1 MAAATLHRLMLA
13 GEFGFYLL
21 LGLVLVGRCGWV
33 WQQALGLAMLLMV
46 AGRCFVIGVTFAFSR
61 AYAVPPPTTFRIGT
75 GRAIVM
81 FVREVAAF
89 FALFTVIMPFDRL
102 FMGPDRLVRSE
113 GGRAPLLLIHGY
125 QCNRGFWI
133 ELRNRLTRAGWQVA
147 TISLDPVF
155 NDIDGYVEQVSRRI
169 EDVCAATGADK
180 VMLVGHSMG
189 GLVSR
194 AYLRR
199 RPITDATELRQV
211 AAGIVRMRPSD
222 AQARALEALGRHYVS
237 DHDIVRMLARLFS
250 ETPSSSVQGAIAGI
264 LIRADQRSIASPELV
279 RTLVENR
286 RPTASDDS
294 MIDALIGRLQ
304 SP

>member
-199 RPITDATELRQV
+199 QGNARVAKLITLGSPHRGSHLAKLGLGENGRQMV
-211 AAGIVRMRPSD
+211 PGSAWLAALNAPGAVPLPQTVSIYSCHDNYVMPQDSSL
-222 AQARALEALGRHYVS
+222 LEGAKILPLAGLGHLE
-237 DHDIVRMLARLFS
+237 MAF
-250 ETPSSSVQGAIAGI
+250 
-264 LIRADQRSIASPELV
+264 SPEI
-279 RTLVENR
+279 E
-286 RPTASDDS
+286 
-294 MIDALIGRLQ
+294 RLLLAELAA
-304 SP
+304 

>member
-194 AYLRR
+194 AYLRKQGNAR
-199 RPITDATELRQV
+199 VAKLVTLGSPHQGSHLAKLGMGENGRQMVPGSAWLTAINAPGAVPLPQTVSIYSRHDNYVMPQDSSLLEGAKILPLAGLGHLEMAFSAEIERLLLAELAT
-211 AAGIVRMRPSD
+211 
-222 AQARALEALGRHYVS
+222 
-237 DHDIVRMLARLFS
+237 
-250 ETPSSSVQGAIAGI
+250 
-264 LIRADQRSIASPELV
+264 
-279 RTLVENR
+279 
-286 RPTASDDS
+286 
-294 MIDALIGRLQ
+294 
-304 SP
+304 

>member
-194 AYLRR
+194 AYLRKQGNAR
-199 RPITDATELRQV
+199 VAKLVTLGSPHRGSHLAKLGLGENGRQMV
-211 AAGIVRMRPSD
+211 PGSAWLAALNAPGAVPLPQTVSIYSCHDNYVMPQDSSLLEGAKIVPL
-222 AQARALEALGRHYVS
+222 AGLGHLEMA
-237 DHDIVRMLARLFS
+237 F
-250 ETPSSSVQGAIAGI
+250 
-264 LIRADQRSIASPELV
+264 SPEI
-279 RTLVENR
+279 E
-286 RPTASDDS
+286 
-294 MIDALIGRLQ
+294 RLLLAELAA
-304 SP
+304 

>member
-1 MAAATLHRLMLA
+1 
-13 GEFGFYLL
+13 
-21 LGLVLVGRCGWV
+21 
-33 WQQALGLAMLLMV
+33 
-46 AGRCFVIGVTFAFSR
+46 
-61 AYAVPPPTTFRIGT
+61 
-75 GRAIVM
+75 M

-199 RPITDATELRQV
+199 QGNARVAKLITLGSPHRGSHLAKLGLGENGRQMV
-211 AAGIVRMRPSD
+211 PGSAWLAALNAPGAVPLPQTVSIYSCHDNYVMPQDSSLLEGAKIVPL
-222 AQARALEALGRHYVS
+222 AGLGHLEMA
-237 DHDIVRMLARLFS
+237 F
-250 ETPSSSVQGAIAGI
+250 
-264 LIRADQRSIASPELV
+264 SPEI
-279 RTLVENR
+279 E
-286 RPTASDDS
+286 
-294 MIDALIGRLQ
+294 RLLLAELAA
-304 SP
+304 